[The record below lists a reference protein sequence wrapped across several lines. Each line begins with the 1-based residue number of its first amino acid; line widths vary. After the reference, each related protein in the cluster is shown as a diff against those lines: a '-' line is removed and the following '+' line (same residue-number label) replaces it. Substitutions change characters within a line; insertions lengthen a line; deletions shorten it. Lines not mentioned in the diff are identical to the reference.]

1 MPPLGAFFEESRV
14 SILPIEDCTEVERN
28 AIEGKRLRGPSDVR
42 RSVLR
47 YTSLAGPELPAPP
60 RVAVTHGSPSN
71 IASKRLPKQII
82 GQTESGEG

>member
-1 MPPLGAFFEESRV
+1 MCAFPAKGGSRRCGPVGLRSKKNASKKEAFSEESRV

-28 AIEGKRLRGPSDVR
+28 AIESKCLRGPSDMR

-60 RVAVTHGSPSN
+60 RVV
-71 IASKRLPKQII
+71 
-82 GQTESGEG
+82 